1 MGRGF
6 PRRSLQGAAGPRTPG
21 RGGGRNTH
29 PRIPKPCRGPLTGS
43 QLVTMQDLK
52 QGLGPS
58 GSASARKL
66 ASNKYKLK
74 VGVP

>member
-6 PRRSLQGAAGPRTPG
+6 PRRSLQGTAGPRTPG
-21 RGGGRNTH
+21 REGGRNT
-29 PRIPKPCRGPLTGS
+29 PPYSKPCRGPLAGS